1 MAVGVSQGAR
11 GDTWQARRRA
21 EAHNRRRRQ
30 SRQDRLDRPAP
41 PAPPPHPP
49 RERPPRGPLPPLP
62 PPLPPRLPPPPLR
75 RPYPRPPSPSPSPLP
90 PSLSPSLPVFGKG
103 LAGAFDSV
111 EQPFGRGFRLV
122 LPEARDGAEARDPGP
137 PPASEAATAAQVAS
151 SSPWWAPATPPAMP
165 PAPDKPSFEA
175 RDAARPQ
182 PPPSPRR
189 VPQGLQQPQP
199 PPPPTLPLPRRP
211 MPPPLLELPTQL
223 PPSPPL
229 GKGGVQKHTRRVYP
243 RTVLHDDGRWDAE
256 EEGAQQGG
264 GEGEGA
270 TDSLRY
276 RKWCGAWAQLHECE
290 DNPRFMRSHCGRS
303 CRTTARLIECS
314 MRELLGDEGHQLGLS
329 AEAIRAIHTLDAE
342 WLRDGQEAAAPATP
356 PVVPQAVRVTADGG
370 FVNMEGG
377 IHIDELHSGQTLH
390 IQGGKK
396 TFKAVQKK
404 DTERERKERA
414 RAKKEKKGKVEEK
427 GGKGDKG
434 DKEGPLTADEQAYA
448 RELTE
453 ELRPLFRR
461 MPPTRQV
468 SLLNKLAADW
478 RLLSPTP
485 GSE

>member
-1 MAVGVSQGAR
+1 
-11 GDTWQARRRA
+11 
-21 EAHNRRRRQ
+21 
-30 SRQDRLDRPAP
+30 
-41 PAPPPHPP
+41 
-49 RERPPRGPLPPLP
+49 
-62 PPLPPRLPPPPLR
+62 
-75 RPYPRPPSPSPSPLP
+75 
-90 PSLSPSLPVFGKG
+90 
-103 LAGAFDSV
+103 
-111 EQPFGRGFRLV
+111 
-122 LPEARDGAEARDPGP
+122 
-137 PPASEAATAAQVAS
+137 
-151 SSPWWAPATPPAMP
+151 
-165 PAPDKPSFEA
+165 
-175 RDAARPQ
+175 
-182 PPPSPRR
+182 
-189 VPQGLQQPQP
+189 
-199 PPPPTLPLPRRP
+199 
-211 MPPPLLELPTQL
+211 
-223 PPSPPL
+223 
-229 GKGGVQKHTRRVYP
+229 
-243 RTVLHDDGRWDAE
+243 
-256 EEGAQQGG
+256 
-264 GEGEGA
+264 
-270 TDSLRY
+270 
-276 RKWCGAWAQLHECE
+276 
-290 DNPRFMRSHCGRS
+290 
-303 CRTTARLIECS
+303 

-377 IHIDELHSGQTLH
+377 VHIDELHSGQTLH